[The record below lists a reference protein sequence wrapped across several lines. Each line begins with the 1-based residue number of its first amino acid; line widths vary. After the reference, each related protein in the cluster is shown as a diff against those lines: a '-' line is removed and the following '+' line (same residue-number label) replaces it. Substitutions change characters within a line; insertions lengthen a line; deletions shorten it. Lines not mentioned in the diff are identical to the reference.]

1 MLAIFL
7 DCFEAHILLALVN
20 LEFTAKDLSLS
31 GSQDLSKNTECQE
44 IFQEVI

>member
-1 MLAIFL
+1 MS
-7 DCFEAHILLALVN
+7 ALVN

-31 GSQDLSKNTECQE
+31 SNQHLSKNTECQD